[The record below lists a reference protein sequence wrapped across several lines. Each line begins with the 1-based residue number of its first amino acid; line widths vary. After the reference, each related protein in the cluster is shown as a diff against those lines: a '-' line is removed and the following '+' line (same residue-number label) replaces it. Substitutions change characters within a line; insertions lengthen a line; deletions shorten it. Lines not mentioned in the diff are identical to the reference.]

1 MGAVTALALG
11 LIGVGTANH
20 DVTSQ
25 LVDTLIQRSEAELKD
40 TQCRFIAFA
49 IGLMYLGKQDMI
61 ETVTELLQVVPE
73 PFRGFAT
80 VLAEACAYAGTGN
93 VLKIQEMLHI
103 CSDTGEGEKNAEED
117 KSTDGKADSKSD
129 SKAAKP
135 AAAKAGDKKAEA
147 GKSATTEPAVK
158 AAKSATAK
166 EDKKTKDWGMTK
178 HAAAVLGIGMIAVG
192 EDIGSEMAVRHFGN
206 LYRYGDQA
214 VRRAVPLALAL
225 TSISNPQLSIL
236 DTLSKYSHDQDSEVV
251 HNSIFGMGTLT
262 VQPYHSDRQL
272 MSPVVMASVLSVVVT
287 FLDTKT
293 SILGKSHYLLY
304 SLVPAIQPHM
314 LQTVDEN
321 LKPLPVSVR
330 VGQAVD
336 VVGQAGK
343 PKTITGFQTH
353 TTPVL
358 PSYGERAELA
368 TEEYIALTPVIEG
381 FVILRK
387 NPDYE

>member
-61 ETVTELLQVVPE
+61 ETVTELLQVVSE

-80 VLAEACAYAGTGN
+80 VLAEACAYAGNGK
-93 VLKIQEMLHI
+93 VLKIKEMLHI
-103 CSDTGEGEKNAEED
+103 CYDTGEGEKNAEED

-135 AAAKAGDKKAEA
+135 
-147 GKSATTEPAVK
+147 
-158 AAKSATAK
+158 ATAK

-251 HNSIFGMGTLT
+251 HNSIFGMG
-262 VQPYHSDRQL
+262 
-272 MSPVVMASVLSVVVT
+272 
-287 FLDTKT
+287 
-293 SILGKSHYLLY
+293 
-304 SLVPAIQPHM
+304 LV
-314 LQTVDEN
+314 
-321 LKPLPVSVR
+321 
-330 VGQAVD
+330 G
-336 VVGQAGK
+336 
-343 PKTITGFQTH
+343 
-353 TTPVL
+353 
-358 PSYGERAELA
+358 
-368 TEEYIALTPVIEG
+368 
-381 FVILRK
+381 
-387 NPDYE
+387 